1 VPGSSGSRGGHGSG
15 GGGSGLLQVPS
26 EEDVGR
32 YAEPAAEPLPATRQ
46 QTASGLSVV
55 SGEEEAQVV
64 LDWKGDPMRISPGDK
79 LPFKF
84 L

>member
-1 VPGSSGSRGGHGSG
+1 MHIMWAWYHDDCWAN
-15 GGGSGLLQVPS
+15 LLNNAVDDQERPVTLELIQSS
-26 EEDVGR
+26 EE
-32 YAEPAAEPLPATRQ
+32 AE
-46 QTASGLSVV
+46 
-55 SGEEEAQVV
+55 VV